1 MSKGRSFN
9 LVCNDPQ
16 VYAWMLTKMEAT
28 YAPEVSVNFG
38 LEKDGE
44 IVAGV
49 VFDHYNGS
57 SIAAHIAIKNKFC
70 LTKEFLQV
78 CFSYAFDEA
87 KVKKIIG
94 FVCSTNAA
102 AIKLDQH
109 LGFVCEGILKD
120 CTPDGDLLLYTM
132 TRDQCYVLR

>member
-1 MSKGRSFN
+1 
-9 LVCNDPQ
+9 
-16 VYAWMLTKMEAT
+16 MEAT

-38 LEKDGE
+38 LERDGE

-87 KVKKIIG
+87 QVIKILG
-94 FVCSTNAA
+94 FVVSTNHDARRFNE
-102 AIKLDQH
+102 H
-109 LGFVCEGILKD
+109 LGFVLEGSLEGAA
-120 CTPDGDLLLYTM
+120 PGGDLLIYTM